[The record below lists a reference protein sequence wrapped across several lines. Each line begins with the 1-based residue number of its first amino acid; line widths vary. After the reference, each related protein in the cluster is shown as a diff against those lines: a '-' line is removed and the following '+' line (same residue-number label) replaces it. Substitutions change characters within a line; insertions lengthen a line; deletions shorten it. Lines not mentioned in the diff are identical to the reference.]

1 MEQHIEKM
9 SIPWQEGM
17 EGFEDMQ
24 NFDLIVARD
33 DLDSIAEH
41 HKESQATDVS
51 MKLENN
57 MSVLD
62 QQMNRKPAVS

>member
-1 MEQHIEKM
+1 MEQRIENM

-17 EGFEDMQ
+17 EGFEDVQ

-33 DLDSIAEH
+33 DLDLITED

-51 MKLENN
+51 VKLENN